1 MMDKLLILTEV
12 AEGAEE
18 VVEETFNLA
27 EWLNTNPGV
36 LACILFGVGLVA
48 AGIAYFVKK
57 KRK

>member
-1 MMDKLLILTEV
+1 MNNLLILTEV

-36 LACILFGVGLVA
+36 LAVILFGIGLVA
-48 AGIAYFVKK
+48 GVACYFAKK

>member
-1 MMDKLLILTEV
+1 MNLLMLTEV
-12 AEGAEE
+12 AETPE

-36 LACILFGVGLVA
+36 LAVILFGIGLVA
-48 AGIAYFVKK
+48 GVACYFAKK

>member
-1 MMDKLLILTEV
+1 MNNLLILTEV
-12 AEGAEE
+12 AETPE

-36 LACILFGVGLVA
+36 LAVILFGIGLVA
-48 AGIAYFVKK
+48 GVACYFAKK

>member
-1 MMDKLLILTEV
+1 MNLLMLTEV
-12 AEGAEE
+12 AGEVTEE

-36 LACILFGVGLVA
+36 LACILFGVGLLA
-48 AGIAYFVKK
+48 AGIVYFAKK